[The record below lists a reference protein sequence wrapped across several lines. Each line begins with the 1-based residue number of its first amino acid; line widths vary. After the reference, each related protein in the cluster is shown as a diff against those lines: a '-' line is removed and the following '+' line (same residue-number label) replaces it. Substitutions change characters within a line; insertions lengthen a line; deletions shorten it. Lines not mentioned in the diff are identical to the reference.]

1 MGWTINPDRKQNR
14 ATVLLLLFIGGV
26 LLLILCLMMSLKI
39 GPAAIGWRTIFDA
52 VFKPGGASKEE
63 LYIRT
68 LRLPRTVVSALVGAQ
83 LALAGLLTQ
92 LATKNPLASPHVFG
106 INAGASLAVVSGLLF
121 LPAAGLLS
129 SVGLAFTGAVLGALV
144 IWFLAGSGPKLY
156 VTLALAGISVHFLFA
171 SLTEG
176 AMILASYSTESMI
189 SWLVGSVNHASW
201 QDVRLL
207 APLLGG
213 GLALLLCLLPALRL
227 LELDDEV
234 AVGLGSRLYAIRA
247 LSMLLVVLFAGSAVA
262 ICGPIGFV
270 CLIVPH
276 IARALL
282 GRGSSLNVVVPFTA
296 LLGSVLLLA
305 ADVLSRWI
313 AFPFE
318 SPVGIVTAL
327 VGAPAFLYLARR
339 QGGKTR

>member
-1 MGWTINPDRKQNR
+1 MKPDRKQNR
-14 ATVLLLLFIGGV
+14 TSVLLLLFIGGV
-26 LLLILCLMMSLKI
+26 LLLVLCFLASLKF
-39 GPAAIGWRTIFDA
+39 GPAAIGWRTLFEAAFQPEGD
-52 VFKPGGASKEE
+52 SKEA
-63 LYIRT
+63 LYVRT
-68 LRLPRTVVSALVGAQ
+68 LRLPRAVLSAIVGAL

-106 INAGASLAVVSGLLF
+106 INAGASLAVVSGLVF
-121 LPAAGLLS
+121 LPAASLLAS
-129 SVGLAFTGAVLGALV
+129 IGLAFAGALFGALF
-144 IWFLAGSGPKLY
+144 IWLLAGSGPRQY
-156 VTLALAGISVHFLFA
+156 VTLALAGISIHFLFA

-189 SWLVGSVNHASW
+189 SWLVGSVNHADW

-207 APLLGG
+207 APVLGAG
-213 GLALLLCLLPALRL
+213 FVLVCCLAPSLRL

-234 AVGLGSRLYAIRA
+234 AVGLGSKLHALRA

-262 ICGPIGFV
+262 VCGPIGFV

-276 IARALL
+276 IARALM
-282 GRGSSLNVVVPFTA
+282 GRGASLNALVPFTA
-296 LLGSVLLLA
+296 LLGSLLLLA
-305 ADVLSRWI
+305 ADVLGRWI

-339 QGGKTR
+339 QGGMTR